1 MQALARLVPMATRAF
16 KPAPFARNMTTVHLK
31 AVSPSGEANV
41 TDVELEDEVSILQ
54 ACEDNDIAIPN
65 GCGGEGTCGTCHV
78 ILDEATFAA
87 AGKVGKTEA
96 NLLQKIKG
104 VKPTSRLGCRVQI
117 TEAFD
122 GKTIEIPLLE

>member
-1 MQALARLVPMATRAF
+1 M
-16 KPAPFARNMTTVHLK
+16 PFPVRFFSFFLPTLPNGLL
-31 AVSPSGEANV
+31 SPF
-41 TDVELEDEVSILQ
+41 SI
-54 ACEDNDIAIPN
+54 D

-104 VKPTSRLGCRVQI
+104 VKPTYALSSDC
-117 TEAFD
+117 FD
-122 GKTIEIPLLE
+122 WF